1 MSFWLFVFR
10 SVRSYRPFRGA
21 GDKAYQ
27 PGKCFYKQKRL
38 GKNGK
43 IFEIMKFR
51 SMAKDAEKDGAKWA
65 EKETSE

>member
-1 MSFWLFVFR
+1 LLAPFAALAIKLTSR
-10 SVRSYRPFRGA
+10 GSV
-21 GDKAYQ
+21 
-27 PGKCFYKQKRL
+27 FYKQKRL

-65 EKETSE
+65 ERGDKR